1 LLQLAVENSDGE
13 KRSGRM
19 AWDLYSGAGLFARA
33 LDFEN
38 VTAVESDGFS
48 ADDLKHNLAGK
59 AHRVVRSSTLDF
71 LRGQTR
77 GPGRAKPELILLD
90 PPRAGLGKEIC
101 NLLGSIG
108 APVIVYISCD
118 PATLAR
124 DLQSLLQFEY
134 TVQTIHLVDL
144 FPQTFHMETVTFM
157 KRN

>member
-1 LLQLAVENSDGE
+1 
-13 KRSGRM
+13 
-19 AWDLYSGAGLFARA
+19 
-33 LDFEN
+33 
-38 VTAVESDGFS
+38 
-48 ADDLKHNLAGK
+48 
-59 AHRVVRSSTLDF
+59 
-71 LRGQTR
+71 
-77 GPGRAKPELILLD
+77 LLD

-108 APVIVYISCD
+108 APAIVYISCD

-124 DLQSLLQFEY
+124 DLQSLLQLEY